1 MLLNMSLHLWD
12 VNTEPVIQTQTYHA
26 LAEAYFN
33 INEHERALNA
43 GKNCFKLQSLKSKVH
58 FEPFYY
64 ARTWDIRRQIEH
76 LSSYAHVVETTAKL
90 VMSRRRKNE
99 NVFKMSKDEKCTCKA
114 CKNIVFHFKFCKFE
128 GFLLPSSSWLLK
140 LEFHLFLYF
149 SFKNSFSLCVKFAFT

>member
-1 MLLNMSLHLWD
+1 MLLNMSLHLSD

-33 INEHERALNA
+33 INEHEGALNA
-43 GKNCFKLQSLKSKVH
+43 GKNCFKLQSVKSKVH

-90 VMSRRRKNE
+90 VISRRRKNE
-99 NVFKMSKDEKCTCKA
+99 NVFKMSIEEKSTCKA
-114 CKNIVFHFKFCKFE
+114 CKNTVFHCQICKFV

-140 LEFHLFLYF
+140 LRFHLFLCF
-149 SFKNSFSLCVKFAFT
+149 SFKNSFCFV

>member
-1 MLLNMSLHLWD
+1 MLLNMSLHLSD

-33 INEHERALNA
+33 INEYERALNA
-43 GKNCFKLQSLKSKVH
+43 GKNCFKLQSVKSKVH

-90 VMSRRRKNE
+90 VISYC
-99 NVFKMSKDEKCTCKA
+99 SYC
-114 CKNIVFHFKFCKFE
+114 
-128 GFLLPSSSWLLK
+128 
-140 LEFHLFLYF
+140 
-149 SFKNSFSLCVKFAFT
+149 FSLSNMQICGVFVAVVVVVA